1 MSSSALVFLLAQI
14 FLLFNLFWSFTLKN
28 CTMEF
33 SETVM
38 VLCQQRLLQE
48 IPDDAPLNSEV
59 LDVSSNQISQI
70 KSPDLKRLTQL
81 TILLLTQNRL
91 CHIDDEAFVNL
102 KKLKI
107 LNLSQNKLT
116 NLTGLVFAG
125 LNTLTSLNLAHN
137 HISQIAPNVFEPLS
151 SLTHVHFHH
160 NYIRNLTDVA
170 AVFSLPNIE
179 LVSLS
184 NNRLTSFDS
193 DELPFNSSNIRII
206 SFEYNK
212 VQTFSL
218 KRDIFPHL
226 HSIQLTGT
234 RQFEW
239 HVASDAFLSNVTNI
253 SLSRVSLASFSAIL
267 SSTPALQD
275 LTLESIEQ
283 RSLKQFV
290 QVACLTTSIKTLTL
304 TFLTLQST
312 DDQLF
317 QPCSRLYELKLPF
330 NNMEQ
335 LSNQSL
341 KSLTQLRLLHITHN
355 QLQKVPVT
363 VCQLWTLEELDLSY
377 NSIREI
383 SCLDFASLAN
393 LTSLSLRRNH
403 IVHLEECYFQKLHSL
418 EKLDLGHNPVRT
430 IESAFRVGLWH
441 LQVLL
446 LNQNMDRFT
455 LRPGAFRNLTSLR
468 VLNLKSTNYI
478 FTLDGVFEGLE
489 KLVRLVSWTS
499 TMTREFFGGLR
510 DLKYLEL
517 HIKSF
522 YVNTR
527 ADRNSSDEPP
537 FSNLHNL
544 TELLIFVDPAF
555 TVDFSPDLFQ
565 GLKSLVS
572 LKVEYFFRAS
582 IHPRMFTH
590 TPLLTSL
597 SITNS
602 DFSFLSP
609 EVFNPITKL
618 QTLDLSKN
626 KLNTLHFLGKL
637 HALQM
642 LVVQENRLSIINETL
657 FQTLPSLTYLDLSKN
672 ALFCDCLNAAFQEWV
687 RSSNRTQ
694 VVGGAT
700 YQCLSP
706 VTQSE
711 QRFLDFDTR
720 LCTIDFGFIFFA
732 ASSSMTLLT
741 LVISLVYHFLRW
753 PLTYAYNLFLA
764 YLYDTKQR
772 RRNAADRYDAFISYN
787 AHDEEWVYNEMLPV
801 LEGHQGWRLCLHHR
815 DFQPGKP
822 IVENITDAIYSSR
835 KTLCVISRHYLQ
847 SEWCSREIQMAS
859 VRLFDEH
866 RDVLVLLFLEELSPW
881 RLSPYYRMRRL
892 VKKRSYLSWPRASQH
907 RDVFW
912 QKVQQALQT
921 DAHPDDNHRIVQS
934 EEE

>member
-1 MSSSALVFLLAQI
+1 MASGASSARGRPVILVACPALISALVFLLAQI

-341 KSLTQLRLLHITHN
+341 KSL
-355 QLQKVPVT
+355 
-363 VCQLWTLEELDLSY
+363 
-377 NSIREI
+377 
-383 SCLDFASLAN
+383 
-393 LTSLSLRRNH
+393 
-403 IVHLEECYFQKLHSL
+403 

-455 LRPGAFRNLTSLR
+455 LRPGAFRNLSSLR

-527 ADRNSSDEPP
+527 ANRNSSDEPP

-572 LKVEYFFRAS
+572 LKVD
-582 IHPRMFTH
+582 
-590 TPLLTSL
+590 
-597 SITNS
+597 

-732 ASSSMTLLT
+732 ASSSVTLLT

-815 DFQPGKP
+815 DFQPGDHSTTRAHHTVHCP
-822 IVENITDAIYSSR
+822 DVSPHTQTWSCVLFHSHMFNTQTCRFRLSSSLKL
-835 KTLCVISRHYLQ
+835 KTLCSTLGLCPSNTTKRGRTLG
-847 SEWCSREIQMAS
+847 AS
-859 VRLFDEH
+859 H
-866 RDVLVLLFLEELSPW
+866 P
-881 RLSPYYRMRRL
+881 PI
-892 VKKRSYLSWPRASQH
+892 
-907 RDVFW
+907 VFW
-912 QKVQQALQT
+912 KRTLPVNSHVTLYEG
-921 DAHPDDNHRIVQS
+921 HS
-934 EEE
+934 